1 MSCPEDACPKRFSWF
16 SIGFQRCKSVQI
28 LWNLKSAEKRIFS
41 CKFWF
46 RYSRERALEGLRGPR
61 GPRGPRRHGLLAV
74 GGQRGDERR
83 ARAPRKHLRAAHLLN
98 TVYQVRQI
106 RLALTIKFRK
116 ERDRSN
122 ILRETTGSHMRR
134 KLLDHL
140 ACYQAGERRST
151 SSKAGMGAAPV
162 SSWTSTHHSMLRPC
176 DRA

>member
-1 MSCPEDACPKRFSWF
+1 M
-16 SIGFQRCKSVQI
+16 
-28 LWNLKSAEKRIFS
+28 LKSAYFHANFGFDTAEKEP
-41 CKFWF
+41 CKVCEA
-46 RYSRERALEGLRGPR
+46 REAREARD
-61 GPRGPRRHGLLAV
+61 PRRHGLLAV

-162 SSWTSTHHSMLRPC
+162 PASQPARGQRGASVGFTSLPRRVHSSSLSLST
-176 DRA
+176 